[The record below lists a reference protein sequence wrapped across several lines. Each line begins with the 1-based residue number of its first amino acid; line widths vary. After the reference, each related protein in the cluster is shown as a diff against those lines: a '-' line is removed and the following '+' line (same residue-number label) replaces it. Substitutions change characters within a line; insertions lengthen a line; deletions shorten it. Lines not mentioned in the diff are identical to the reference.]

1 MHKTDETLIAEYL
14 AGEEEAFSLLVKR
27 HLKMVYSFAARSV
40 KSDAED
46 ITQEVFLKVWKNL
59 ANYDSQDAK
68 FKTWLMR
75 IARNTVIDA
84 LRKRKPFA
92 FSELE
97 RDGED
102 TFADAPDQGPLPDEI
117 VARAHDERRIEA
129 ALAEMPPLYREVL
142 LLHYMSGLTFL
153 EIGRVLNVPPNTAR
167 SRHRRALAHLRRNLE
182 AVHQN
187 TR

>member
-1 MHKTDETLIAEYL
+1 MNKTDEALIAEYL
-14 AGEEEAFSLLVKR
+14 AGDEEAFSLLVKR
-27 HLKMVYSFAARSV
+27 HLKTVYSFAARSV

-46 ITQEVFLKVWKNL
+46 ITQEVFLKVWRNL
-59 ANYDSQDAK
+59 GNYDSRDAK

-92 FSELE
+92 FSDLE

-102 TFADAPDQGPLPDEI
+102 TFGDTPDLEPLPDEI
-117 VARAHDERRIEA
+117 VARAHDERAIEA
-129 ALAEMPPLYREVL
+129 ALAQTPPLYREIV
-142 LLHYMSGLTFL
+142 LLHYMSGLTFH
-153 EIGRVLNVPPNTAR
+153 EIGQILDVPPNTAR

-182 AVHQN
+182 AMHQN
-187 TR
+187 PH